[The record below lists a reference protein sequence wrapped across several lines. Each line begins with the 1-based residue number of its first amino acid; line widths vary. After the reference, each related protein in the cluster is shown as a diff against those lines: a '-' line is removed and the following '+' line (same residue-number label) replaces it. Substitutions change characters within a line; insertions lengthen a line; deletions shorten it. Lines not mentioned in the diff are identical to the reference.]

1 MNSTPLIKSRF
12 TLIFLQW
19 LTFSRPVR
27 KYLSKK
33 GFLLNKDSYIPN
45 TNYYSNNSS
54 IKINNDKN
62 KQLGKDQETRKK
74 HLDDFE
80 RKLTNQKKN
89 EPNRKTL
96 GEPCRLDPDCLG
108 HGVPRSGIRCVKEY
122 SRGAKA
128 GTCDV
133 DGTRQKIHPNLGEKY
148 IRSLAVLTETANKT
162 KTINEILED
171 RDNIEKSFDY
181 FHKLWINYYENKKKF
196 YFVFDTTK
204 LKAQNIF
211 LFIEY
216 SYKLINIIDYFK
228 KYEIQY
234 LKSSILI
241 IDNEIINNLFYSI
254 FLIKKPLAEIFIIKS
269 IADLGE
275 KVKSL

>member
-1 MNSTPLIKSRF
+1 MEITCKEKDNIVYV
-12 TLIFLQW
+12 
-19 LTFSRPVR
+19 TFNNNN
-27 KYLSKK
+27 
-33 GFLLNKDSYIPN
+33 NK
-45 TNYYSNNSS
+45 
-54 IKINNDKN
+54 
-62 KQLGKDQETRKK
+62 
-74 HLDDFE
+74 
-80 RKLTNQKKN
+80 
-89 EPNRKTL
+89 
-96 GEPCRLDPDCLG
+96 
-108 HGVPRSGIRCVKEY
+108 
-122 SRGAKA
+122 
-128 GTCDV
+128 
-133 DGTRQKIHPNLGEKY
+133 
-148 IRSLAVLTETANKT
+148 
-162 KTINEILED
+162 
-171 RDNIEKSFDY
+171 DNIEKSFDY

-269 IADLGE
+269 IDECNKLLENIFSKNNIDGYI
-275 KVKSL
+275 KSNNITYII

>member
-1 MNSTPLIKSRF
+1 MYV
-12 TLIFLQW
+12 
-19 LTFSRPVR
+19 TFNNNN
-27 KYLSKK
+27 
-33 GFLLNKDSYIPN
+33 NK
-45 TNYYSNNSS
+45 
-54 IKINNDKN
+54 
-62 KQLGKDQETRKK
+62 
-74 HLDDFE
+74 
-80 RKLTNQKKN
+80 
-89 EPNRKTL
+89 
-96 GEPCRLDPDCLG
+96 
-108 HGVPRSGIRCVKEY
+108 
-122 SRGAKA
+122 
-128 GTCDV
+128 
-133 DGTRQKIHPNLGEKY
+133 
-148 IRSLAVLTETANKT
+148 
-162 KTINEILED
+162 
-171 RDNIEKSFDY
+171 DNIEKSFDY

-269 IADLGE
+269 IDECNKLLENIFSKNNIDGYI
-275 KVKSL
+275 KSNNITYII

>member
-1 MNSTPLIKSRF
+1 MEITCKEKDNIVYV
-12 TLIFLQW
+12 
-19 LTFSRPVR
+19 TF
-27 KYLSKK
+27 
-33 GFLLNKDSYIPN
+33 NN
-45 TNYYSNNSS
+45 SNN
-54 IKINNDKN
+54 K
-62 KQLGKDQETRKK
+62 
-74 HLDDFE
+74 
-80 RKLTNQKKN
+80 
-89 EPNRKTL
+89 
-96 GEPCRLDPDCLG
+96 
-108 HGVPRSGIRCVKEY
+108 
-122 SRGAKA
+122 
-128 GTCDV
+128 
-133 DGTRQKIHPNLGEKY
+133 
-148 IRSLAVLTETANKT
+148 
-162 KTINEILED
+162 
-171 RDNIEKSFDY
+171 DNIEKSFDY

-269 IADLGE
+269 IDECNKLLENIFSKNNIDGYI
-275 KVKSL
+275 KSNNITYII